1 MRYAVLIT
9 ESGQVRQVIP
19 EKTTDMETARM
30 FRSIVDG
37 SYLGDD
43 IEIVVTSKTPES
55 AARAA
60 RRQRLSEIKEF
71 CRENDLDLADF
82 AEEVENLKGVA
93 ERC

>member
-9 ESGQVRQVIP
+9 DTGQVRRVIP

-37 SYLGDD
+37 SYSGDD

>member
-1 MRYAVLIT
+1 MKYAVLIT
-9 ESGQVRQVIP
+9 ESGQVRRVIP
-19 EKTTDMETARM
+19 EKTTDIETARL

-37 SYLGDD
+37 SYSGDD
-43 IEIVVTSKTPES
+43 LEIVVTSKTPES

-82 AEEVENLKGVA
+82 VEEVGNLEKA
-93 ERC
+93 K